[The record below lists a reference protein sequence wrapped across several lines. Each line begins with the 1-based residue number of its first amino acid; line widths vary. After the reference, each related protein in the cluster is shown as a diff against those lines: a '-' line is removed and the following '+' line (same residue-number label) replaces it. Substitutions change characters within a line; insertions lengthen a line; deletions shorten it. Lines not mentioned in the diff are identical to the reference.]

1 MNRKEFLSQLGI
13 GAAFIIT
20 ASCLG
25 GCSKDVI
32 AQPAN
37 IDFLLDLNTPEN
49 KALTKNGGFII
60 KNRVVVARTNSGNYI
75 AATQVCSHDQ
85 EVKVTYR
92 DNEFY
97 CTEHGARFDQAGKG
111 LNNFGNKGIA
121 IYNTSLD
128 GSMLRVFS

>member
-1 MNRKEFLSQLGI
+1 
-13 GAAFIIT
+13 
-20 ASCLG
+20 LG